1 VTESATPGEIQNA
14 KPSVVP
20 RSWRSYGD
28 AIKWF
33 VAIAAALLAFGFDR
47 ARDGSMVGWYWWI
60 YLTGAFWLSVC
71 VVAGLF
77 AYLQLLGASDLVGL
91 ATWTDKDSTAFNRAH
106 NWVTRS
112 YKVCVGALATGIVL
126 SVIPWAGSVWPQ
138 AGVTSSPVVMAK
150 AEGGDDLVITR
161 QRSNVTEVL
170 VSKPNGSL
178 AWVRAAPLHPRDQ
191 PVGSCGSCHHRD

>member
-1 VTESATPGEIQNA
+1 MTESAKPGEIQKP

-47 ARDGSMVGWYWWI
+47 ARDGSMVGWYWWM
-60 YLTGAFWLSVC
+60 YLAGASGLSVC

-77 AYLQLLGASDLVGL
+77 AYLQLLGASDLV
-91 ATWTDKDSTAFNRAH
+91 ARPTWTDKDRTAYDRAYK
-106 NWVTRS
+106 WLTRS
-112 YKVCVGALATGIVL
+112 YQLCVGALGAGIVL
-126 SVIPWAGSVWPQ
+126 SVIPWAGSVWPT
-138 AGVTSSPVVMAK
+138 AAVTLSPVVMAK
-150 AEGGDDLVITR
+150 AQGGDELVITR
-161 QRSNVTEVL
+161 QRGAVTEVL

-178 AWVRAAPLHPRDQ
+178 AWVHAPSLHPREQ
-191 PVGSCGSCHHRD
+191 PAGSCGSCHHRD